1 MLSVAVMFNEVWG
14 AQAAVL
20 CVAMGLSCPAQAQQ
34 DVSPTLS
41 RLLQCQ
47 LTHQELDNFTDR
59 IAAGDL
65 TDFSQ
70 SKERNGAS
78 LMLWEART
86 PVMAWG
92 ESSTLVHV
100 SGVQEM
106 LLAIPVP
113 VGEEMVRGR
122 SIANHIGGMSSRWDA
137 EAMERVYGWKG
148 LNLYKTLP
156 GDRHVRMI
164 VDLSYSPGW
173 VTVGCTYGEMS

>member
-1 MLSVAVMFNEVWG
+1 MLRR
-14 AQAAVL
+14 AAVL
-20 CVAMGLSCPAQAQQ
+20 CVAMGLSFPTQAQQ
-34 DVSPTLS
+34 DVSSTLS

-70 SKERNGAS
+70 SKKGNGAA
-78 LMLWEART
+78 LMLWEARA

-113 VGEEMVRGR
+113 VGEEMERGDPLRTISGVCHRAGMPRPWKECMAGKDSICTKR
-122 SIANHIGGMSSRWDA
+122 SLVIDM
-137 EAMERVYGWKG
+137 YG
-148 LNLYKTLP
+148 
-156 GDRHVRMI
+156 
-164 VDLSYSPGW
+164 
-173 VTVGCTYGEMS
+173 